1 MQKASSGTA
10 YLLWCLGLLGICGA
24 QRFYTGNMASG
35 LIYLFTLGIFGIGQL
50 VDLALIP
57 GMVEKKNAQIP
68 GSSNTVSPGVNN
80 SVTVNIGEIP
90 QLKNLIEAQSS
101 QLSLANSTK
110 PMQKLLKAAKENG
123 GQLSVAQVA
132 FHTELEPQEVKELLL
147 EATKFGYAEINN
159 DPKTGAIRYHFDV

>member
-1 MQKASSGTA
+1 MQKANSGTA
-10 YLLWCLGLLGICGA
+10 YLLWCLGLFGICGA
-24 QRFYTGNMASG
+24 QRLYTGNMASG
-35 LIYLFTLGIFGIGQL
+35 VIYLFTLGIFGIGQL

-68 GSSNTVSPGVNN
+68 NSSNTISPGINN

-90 QLKNLIEAQSS
+90 QLKNLVEAQSS
-101 QLSLANSTK
+101 QLPLASSTK

-123 GQLSVAQVA
+123 GQLSAAQVA
-132 FHTELEPQEVKELLL
+132 FHTELDPEEVKDLLF
-147 EATKFGYAEINN
+147 EATKFGYAEISN